1 MSAKRNAA
9 QKIPAD
15 IALVVFGPDRR
26 KKLHASRFG
35 SDAAKAAQEAARAMG
50 MGTIRIVT
58 DAQRAVASKLPKGTV
73 SAKGTTVV
81 PLVRPALYHQLLTVA
96 GIDAPPPPPASPPK
110 PPSGDVDKRVVPPA
124 VGAKAGASDDWGALV
139 RGSLVL
145 ATDEPTQ
152 GWFYCEVQNVVL
164 ESQTLTLQWKD
175 YPELGTFARKITQV
189 ALLHPKMV
197 KPC

>member
-1 MSAKRNAA
+1 MSTKRNAA

-15 IALVVFGPDRR
+15 IALAVFGIDRR
-26 KKLHASRFG
+26 KRPHASRFG
-35 SDAAKAAQEAARAMG
+35 AEAAKSAQEAAQVMG
-50 MGTIRIVT
+50 MRTIRIVS
-58 DAQRAVASKLPKGTV
+58 DEQRAIASKLPTGTV

-81 PLVRPALYHQLLTVA
+81 PLVRPALYNKLLAVA
-96 GIDAPPPPPASPPK
+96 GTEPPASPPK
-110 PPSGDVDKRVVPPA
+110 PPSGDVDKKAVPPA
-124 VGAKAGASDDWGALV
+124 AGAKAGASDDWGALV

-164 ESQTLTLQWKD
+164 ESQTVTLLWKD

>member
-1 MSAKRNAA
+1 MSTKRNTA

-35 SDAAKAAQEAARAMG
+35 SDAAKAAQDAARAMG
-50 MGTIRIVT
+50 MRTIRIVT
-58 DAQRAVASKLPKGTV
+58 DAQREVASKLPKGTV
-73 SAKGTTVV
+73 SAKGTAVV
-81 PLVRPALYHQLLTVA
+81 PLVRPALYNKFLAVA
-96 GIDAPPPPPASPPK
+96 GIDAPPPPPAK
-110 PPSGDVDKRVVPPA
+110 PPSGDVDKKAMPPTA
-124 VGAKAGASDDWGALV
+124 GAKAGASDDWGALV
-139 RGSLVL
+139 RGTLVL
-145 ATDEPTQ
+145 ATDEPSQ

-164 ESQTLTLQWKD
+164 ESQTVTLLWKD